1 MLVMSA
7 QPRRRVPLAL
17 EYTLRSERAFMD
29 QEHLMASVSQVQV
42 VEVGALMG
50 RENRWEASVGC
61 QSNL

>member
-1 MLVMSA
+1 
-7 QPRRRVPLAL
+7 
-17 EYTLRSERAFMD
+17 MD